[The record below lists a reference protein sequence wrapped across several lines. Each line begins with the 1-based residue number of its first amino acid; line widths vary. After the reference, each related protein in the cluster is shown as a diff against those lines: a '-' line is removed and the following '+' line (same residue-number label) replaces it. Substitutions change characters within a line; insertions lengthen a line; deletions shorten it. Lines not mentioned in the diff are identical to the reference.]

1 MFCEEVV
8 GNVFFFQNF
17 QKCRIFIKNWLFYT
31 VSKTLFF
38 YGFLTLFY
46 VYFYVF
52 LGLYVAHS
60 SLILAMTMNFY
71 MFLLLLNIQFFLF
84 IAFFEFYW
92 PYLTLIWPLFP
103 HLRRAG
109 GPGGGGAFTPL
120 FLRFLWCIF
129 FLFFKGIIL
138 FYFSFI
144 LAIFLVFL
152 VFFIPNLSE
161 FFGSGGV
168 WWTDHPL
175 CFSCV

>member
-1 MFCEEVV
+1 MPYYVLFFPGSQRRFLRFIFGHVNRRCCGGIFALSDVFRPFLGLQLLITRHFHQKKFYEKVV

-17 QKCRIFIKNWLFYT
+17 QKFRIFIKNWLFYT
-31 VSKTLFF
+31 VSKSLTF

-92 PYLTLIWPLFP
+92 PYLTLI
-103 HLRRAG
+103 
-109 GPGGGGAFTPL
+109 
-120 FLRFLWCIF
+120 
-129 FLFFKGIIL
+129 
-138 FYFSFI
+138 
-144 LAIFLVFL
+144 
-152 VFFIPNLSE
+152 
-161 FFGSGGV
+161 
-168 WWTDHPL
+168 
-175 CFSCV
+175 